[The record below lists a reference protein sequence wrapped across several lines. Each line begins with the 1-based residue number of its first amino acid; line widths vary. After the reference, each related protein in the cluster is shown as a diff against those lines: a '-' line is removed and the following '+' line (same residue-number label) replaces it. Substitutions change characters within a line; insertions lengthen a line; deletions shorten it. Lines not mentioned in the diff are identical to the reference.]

1 MSVFVDTSAL
11 YALLDA
17 DDASHTAA
25 AKAFRALASRED
37 LVTHSYVAVETI
49 ALTRRR
55 LGREAV
61 RAFARDLAPLLG
73 MVWVD
78 ERLHDLALATLLDV
92 LPTDVSLVDLVS
104 FQVMR
109 EQDIARAFAFDRD
122 FRTAGFST
130 IP

>member
-1 MSVFVDTSAL
+1 
-11 YALLDA
+11 
-17 DDASHTAA
+17 
-25 AKAFRALASRED
+25 
-37 LVTHSYVAVETI
+37 
-49 ALTRRR
+49 
-55 LGREAV
+55 
-61 RAFARDLAPLLG
+61 
-73 MVWVD
+73 
-78 ERLHDLALATLLDV
+78 V